1 MLIFED
7 LKFEKKFGGVGATH
21 TFDNGITISVQAG
34 SGNYSTP
41 RENLSS
47 SDNFVSFEVAVWDED
62 GDFVTKDFVPD
73 INDDVIGWQGRGE
86 ISFLMV
92 KIQVEK

>member
-1 MLIFED
+1 MLIFKD
-7 LKFEKKFGGVGATH
+7 LVFEKTFGGVGAAH

-47 SDNFVSFEVAVWDED
+47 SDDFASFEVAMWDEG
-62 GDFVTKDFVPD
+62 GDFVTKDFFPD
-73 INDDVIGWQGRGE
+73 NNDVIGWQDRAD
-86 ISFLMV
+86 ISILMI
-92 KIQVEK
+92 KIQFDK

>member
-7 LKFEKKFGGVGATH
+7 LVFEKTFGGVGATH